1 MISPE
6 VFWISGNL
14 GGLALENRWMK
25 VKEIA
30 EYLQISK
37 DLIYKWAQ
45 QGKIPVSKIGNQW
58 RFNREEV
65 EEWAKSQ
72 RPRKQAERWAYL
84 KV

>member
-1 MISPE
+1 MK
-6 VFWISGNL
+6 
-14 GGLALENRWMK
+14 NRWMK

-30 EYLQISK
+30 AYLQISK

-58 RFNREEV
+58 RFNKEEV

-72 RPRKQAERWAYL
+72 RPRSKREDEPI
-84 KV
+84 

>member
-1 MISPE
+1 
-6 VFWISGNL
+6 
-14 GGLALENRWMK
+14 LENRWMK

-58 RFNREEV
+58 RFNKEEV
-65 EEWAKSQ
+65 EVWAKSQ
-72 RPRKQAERWAYL
+72 RPQKHVKR
-84 KV
+84 

>member
-1 MISPE
+1 
-6 VFWISGNL
+6 
-14 GGLALENRWMK
+14 LENRWRK

-30 EYLQISK
+30 EYLQISE

-58 RFNREEV
+58 RFNKEEV

-72 RPRKQAERWAYL
+72 RPRRK
-84 KV
+84 KT

>member
-1 MISPE
+1 M
-6 VFWISGNL
+6 
-14 GGLALENRWMK
+14 ENRWMK
-25 VKEIA
+25 VKEVA
-30 EYLQISK
+30 AYLQISK

-72 RPRKQAERWAYL
+72 RPRKQAKGGRL
-84 KV
+84 

>member
-1 MISPE
+1 
-6 VFWISGNL
+6 
-14 GGLALENRWMK
+14 MK

-30 EYLQISK
+30 AYLQISE

-72 RPRKQAERWAYL
+72 RPRSKGKDEL
-84 KV
+84 T

>member
-1 MISPE
+1 
-6 VFWISGNL
+6 
-14 GGLALENRWMK
+14 LENRWMK

-30 EYLQISK
+30 AYLQISE

-58 RFNREEV
+58 RFNKEEV

-72 RPRKQAERWAYL
+72 RPRKQT
-84 KV
+84 K